1 MGIVS
6 YVGSFFSSPPPN
18 QKFSDRYVLVT
29 GCDADCDSGIGSLIA
44 RKLHRKGYFVFA
56 GCNTEK
62 AFKELISSKSR
73 SPSFKPFLLD
83 VTKETSIQQCL
94 RMVETTT
101 KEKGLFALINNAGC
115 NEGFAF
121 EFTSNEQIEKTM
133 EVNFMGPIK
142 IIKELLPFLRKNVK
156 YNLSKEPKD
165 RDIYPRIINMTSI
178 LGRTTIPFYG
188 AYSASKHALE
198 AMLDT
203 IRVELLPWKI
213 HVSMIEPGPLINKSS
228 SPDLMGISK
237 KFFAS
242 PEINQTSKSYGE
254 DYIQKAIE
262 FWKRIHSNQ
271 ENPLEILQTVI
282 EAVEVGFPK
291 DRYVVGR
298 IAKMHV
304 LIHNVLPGWIID
316 LAWGSMIR
324 LVGAW
329 PKEVKEL
336 EDVNQIWL

>member
-1 MGIVS
+1 M
-6 YVGSFFSSPPPN
+6 
-18 QKFSDRYVLVT
+18 
-29 GCDADCDSGIGSLIA
+29 
-44 RKLHRKGYFVFA
+44 
-56 GCNTEK
+56 
-62 AFKELISSKSR
+62 ISH
-73 SPSFKPFLLD
+73 
-83 VTKETSIQQCL
+83 V
-94 RMVETTT
+94 T

-142 IIKELLPFLRKNVK
+142 IIKALLPSLRQNVK
-156 YNLSKEPKD
+156 YNLKKSPRD
-165 RDIYPRIINMTSI
+165 RDINPRIINMTSI
-178 LGRTTIPFYG
+178 LGRTTVPFYG

-203 IRVELLPWKI
+203 VRVELLPWKI
-213 HVSMIEPGPLINKSS
+213 HVTMVEPVPLKNKITH
-228 SPDLMGISK
+228 PDLIEISK

-242 PEINQTSKSYGE
+242 PEITEQTLTIYGE

-262 FWKRIHSNQ
+262 FWKRLHSNQ
-271 ENPLEILQTVI
+271 DNPREVVRTVVETVEI
-282 EAVEVGFPK
+282 GFPK
-291 DRYVVGR
+291 DRYVVGT

-304 LIHNVLPGWIID
+304 LIHNILPGWVID

-324 LVGAW
+324 LAGVW

-336 EDVNQIWL
+336 EDGIITNESSTSTNLPSTTTTTSTTTSTKWLN